1 MSFLLLLPIHCMN
14 RASELCDPSRLDLNE
29 DQHAAVLRHEIQLA
43 ERRAE
48 VFGDDAVAFPTQIA
62 LGLRFSFLPK
72 EPPGVKN
79 CHALVRCM
87 PAAQHV
93 AVAVDAS
100 EQSLQTQ
107 ARRSVDG

>member
-1 MSFLLLLPIHCMN
+1 MKTN
-14 RASELCDPSRLDLNE
+14 TWPSSATR
-29 DQHAAVLRHEIQLA
+29 VQLA